1 MKQLFQFFGM
11 MLGIMFLT
19 TSFSACSSDDD
30 DDKNPSI
37 VGTWYVEQVIDAGTE
52 YEYTS
57 YSEITYKKDGTVSGY
72 WKDTYKDGRVSTET
86 DRGRYEVIKDVLNI
100 WWESEAEENEAEG
113 PWTCTFTINGNKM
126 TTSENEGIVWTRK

>member
-11 MLGIMFLT
+11 MLGILFLT

-30 DDKNPSI
+30 DDKNQSI

-57 YSEITYKKDGTVSGY
+57 YSEITYKK
-72 WKDTYKDGRVSTET
+72 ET
-86 DRGRYEVIKDVLNI
+86 K
-100 WWESEAEENEAEG
+100 
-113 PWTCTFTINGNKM
+113 
-126 TTSENEGIVWTRK
+126 

>member
-1 MKQLFQFFGM
+1 MKKLFQFFGM

-37 VGTWYVEQVIDAGTE
+37 VGTWYTESVYDAGTE
-52 YEYTS
+52 YECNS
-57 YSEITYKKDGTVSGY
+57 YFEITYKKDGTATWYG
-72 WKDTYKDGRVSTET
+72 KDTYKDGSVDTET

-100 WWESEAEENEAEG
+100 WWDSEEEENEEEG
-113 PWTCTFTINGNKM
+113 PWTCTFTISGNKM
-126 TTSENEGIVWTRK
+126 TTSENGGTVWTRK